1 MGVAGKFYSEEI
13 ALNSVL
19 KVFHSVYSVENAQG
33 EGRQCRG
40 QRQWLDGELQGTWK
54 QRCSN
59 SNQGSGDG
67 GGRKNWRQAR
77 SAGSEGFAR

>member
-40 QRQWLDGELQGTWK
+40 QRQ
-54 QRCSN
+54 
-59 SNQGSGDG
+59 
-67 GGRKNWRQAR
+67 
-77 SAGSEGFAR
+77 